1 MSRPVEAPE
10 APFCRAAY
18 DELER
23 LKYQGKASAEIC
35 RLLIQH
41 YPAGVL
47 ADCEGCESY
56 STEADFVAAA
66 WREYERLGPE
76 LDRLV
81 LRVSLEEGLHRLM
94 GRTILRRILVEH
106 YGIAER
112 PIAPG
117 ESADTC
123 AGLPV

>member
-1 MSRPVEAPE
+1 MSRPTEAPE

-23 LKYQGKASAEIC
+23 LKYQGKASDAIAH
-35 RLLIQH
+35 LLANH
-41 YPAGVL
+41 YPPAVL

-56 STEADFVAAA
+56 ATEADFIAAA

-76 LDRLV
+76 LDRIV
-81 LRVSLEEGLHRLM
+81 LHVSAERGMHLLM